1 MQKHSRIN
9 KKYNKVLLSKGKEVL
24 INQNRLLG
32 IVKLKLNKVNKPS
45 LTKYSKV
52 SHFRNRIYLNQ
63 D

>member
-32 IVKLKLNKVNKPS
+32 IAKLKWNKINKPS

-52 SHFRNRIYLNQ
+52 NHFRDRIYLNQ